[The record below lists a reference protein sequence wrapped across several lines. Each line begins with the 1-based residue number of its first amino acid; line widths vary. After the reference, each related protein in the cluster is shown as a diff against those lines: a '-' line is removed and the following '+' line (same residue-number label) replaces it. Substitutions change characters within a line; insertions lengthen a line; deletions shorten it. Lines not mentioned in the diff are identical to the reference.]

1 MVNHNETE
9 EIEVG
14 IGYELINQKNG
25 QNVVCI
31 HDHKNV
37 LIKPNDEESVSF
49 DENQIPYVLQWSAEH
64 PNLYILLLT
73 LKKIYDNSILE
84 VVPFRIGFRRE
95 EIVDYKWCNTEVKVL
110 LFNGKPIKFKGVN
123 IHEHDQKT

>member
-1 MVNHNETE
+1 M
-9 EIEVG
+9 
-14 IGYELINQKNG
+14 
-25 QNVVCI
+25 
-31 HDHKNV
+31 
-37 LIKPNDEESVSF
+37 IKPNDEESVSF

-95 EIVDYKWCNTEVKVL
+95 EIINYKWFNTEVQVL
-110 LFNGKPIKFKGVN
+110 LFNGKPIKF
-123 IHEHDQKT
+123 